1 MSKTVEQAEAAL
13 AAANAAYLNE
23 LERDC
28 IQRENCS
35 SQQRDHEYYQQSL
48 RDAIYQCKRELE
60 EAKHRPLIST
70 EVDNGSL

>member
-13 AAANAAYLNE
+13 AAANTAYLNE

-35 SQQRDHEYYQQSL
+35 AQERRHEYYQQSL

-60 EAKHRPLIST
+60 EAKHRQLIT
-70 EVDNGSL
+70 EVDNVSV